1 MKIPQAD
8 LMSGK
13 GFWCDMPENRQADC
27 VQSPS
32 GRALCGAAFRVLCQ
46 KPSGCA
52 VHEPFTYLA
61 VCGGAICGQALIGMD
76 GAAKLLH
83 RPEHLPVCRRMLKSS
98 RELCAAGLCLR
109 LSRAHSK
116 VGVHA
121 MQKTVILNQNR
132 DFLQLYR
139 RGRKIVSPYM
149 ILYVRKN
156 RRKYN
161 RLGITVGKKVGCA
174 VKRNRARRIIRQAYR
189 ETEHL
194 LPTGIDFV
202 IVALPAIDGIRSTQ
216 LRDYLAGNGLQ
227 RIRRMFAPPEGGKS

>member
-1 MKIPQAD
+1 MRRQIACKAPQ
-8 LMSGK
+8 G
-13 GFWCDMPENRQADC
+13 
-27 VQSPS
+27 
-32 GRALCGAAFRVLCQ
+32 VLCAGLPFVCFA
-46 KPSGCA
+46 KSRPDAA

-61 VCGGAICGQALIGMD
+61 VYGGAICGQALIGMD
-76 GAAKLLH
+76 GAAKLLR
-83 RPEHLPVCRRMLKSS
+83 RPEHLPVRRRMLKSP

-194 LPTGIDFV
+194 LPTGIDLV

>member
-1 MKIPQAD
+1 
-8 LMSGK
+8 
-13 GFWCDMPENRQADC
+13 
-27 VQSPS
+27 
-32 GRALCGAAFRVLCQ
+32 
-46 KPSGCA
+46 
-52 VHEPFTYLA
+52 
-61 VCGGAICGQALIGMD
+61 
-76 GAAKLLH
+76 
-83 RPEHLPVCRRMLKSS
+83 
-98 RELCAAGLCLR
+98 
-109 LSRAHSK
+109 
-116 VGVHA
+116 

-194 LPTGIDFV
+194 LPTGIDLV

-216 LRDYLAGNGLQ
+216 LRDYLAGNGLRRRGENREVSSGMADW
-227 RIRRMFAPPEGGKS
+227 RISENFPADTGCVPVLPHLFRLRQNRPAAVRRTAGRVPCRAAAAAL

>member
-1 MKIPQAD
+1 
-8 LMSGK
+8 
-13 GFWCDMPENRQADC
+13 
-27 VQSPS
+27 
-32 GRALCGAAFRVLCQ
+32 
-46 KPSGCA
+46 
-52 VHEPFTYLA
+52 
-61 VCGGAICGQALIGMD
+61 
-76 GAAKLLH
+76 
-83 RPEHLPVCRRMLKSS
+83 
-98 RELCAAGLCLR
+98 
-109 LSRAHSK
+109 
-116 VGVHA
+116 

-156 RRKYN
+156 R
-161 RLGITVGKKVGCA
+161 L
-174 VKRNRARRIIRQAYR
+174 KRNRARRIIRQAYR

-194 LPTGIDFV
+194 LPTGIDLV